1 MERTEIE
8 QLGEFGLI
16 RRLTQEIKHQQ
27 SSTLLGIGDDAAVI
41 DSGDKRVVI
50 STDMLVE
57 GVHFDMSYAPLKHL
71 GYKAVSVNLSD
82 ICAMN
87 AIPTQITVSLAVSSR
102 FSVEALDELYA
113 GIHKACEVY
122 GVDLVGGDTSSSLSG
137 LMISVTA
144 VGLVAADQAV
154 TRSGAKPGDLLVVS
168 GDLGSAYMGL
178 QVLEREKEVFK
189 SAPMAQPDL
198 TDHQELL
205 ERQLKPEARTDIIR
219 ELGDLKLKPT
229 SMIDISDGLASE
241 TFHLC
246 AASGCGVRI
255 YEDKLPINPHAY
267 ETARAFNLDPTLCM
281 LSGGEDYELLFTID
295 QSEFEKVRNLP
306 KLSIIGHMVEDTSE
320 KTLVTKNGVEAPL
333 KAQGWDG
340 IKKIQQGRIELTKYV
355 RNYGHLRHSRS
366 RGIRSLCGG
375 AGQNDSGDRA
385 SWPRRQWPV
394 DFGCRGYAW
403 TPSVEHH

>member
-1 MERTEIE
+1 MQRTEIE
-8 QLGEFGLI
+8 QLGEFELI

-27 SSTLLGIGDDAAVI
+27 SSTLLGVGDDAAVI

-50 STDMLVE
+50 STDMLIE

-71 GYKAVSVNLSD
+71 GYKAVVVNLSD

-87 AIPTQITVSLAVSSR
+87 AIPTQVTVSLAVSSR
-102 FSVEALDELYA
+102 FSVEALDELYT

-154 TRSGAKPGDLLVVS
+154 TRSGAKPGDLLVVT

-178 QVLEREKEVFK
+178 QILEREKEVFK

-219 ELGDLKLKPT
+219 EFKDMNLKPT
-229 SMIDISDGLASE
+229 AMIDISDGLASE

-246 AASGCGVRI
+246 ASSGCGVRI

-306 KLSIIGHMVEDTSE
+306 KLSVIGHMVEDTAE

-340 IKKIQQGRIELTKYV
+340 LKKSSEE
-355 RNYGHLRHSRS
+355 
-366 RGIRSLCGG
+366 
-375 AGQNDSGDRA
+375 
-385 SWPRRQWPV
+385 
-394 DFGCRGYAW
+394 
-403 TPSVEHH
+403 SVN